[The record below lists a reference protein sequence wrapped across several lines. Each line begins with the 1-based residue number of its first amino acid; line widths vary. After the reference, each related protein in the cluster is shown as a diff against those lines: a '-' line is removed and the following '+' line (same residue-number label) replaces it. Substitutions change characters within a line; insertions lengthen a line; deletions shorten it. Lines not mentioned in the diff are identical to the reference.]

1 LNYKGPLYSKHF
13 YFSEIFSAYDFDRTI
28 ASFVEKKSKNRRI
41 LVIIL
46 KKVFVM
52 PFSVL
57 VLKILDDT
65 VLRAVL
71 SMRWG
76 EKLSSSEPCTQNLR
90 YLLFADGDI
99 VRIPEINYLA

>member
-1 LNYKGPLYSKHF
+1 
-13 YFSEIFSAYDFDRTI
+13 
-28 ASFVEKKSKNRRI
+28 
-41 LVIIL
+41 
-46 KKVFVM
+46 M

-57 VLKILDDT
+57 VLKILDNT

-99 VRIPEINYLA
+99 SQKSINKRERVFLHISCSVPPVIYGTIGE